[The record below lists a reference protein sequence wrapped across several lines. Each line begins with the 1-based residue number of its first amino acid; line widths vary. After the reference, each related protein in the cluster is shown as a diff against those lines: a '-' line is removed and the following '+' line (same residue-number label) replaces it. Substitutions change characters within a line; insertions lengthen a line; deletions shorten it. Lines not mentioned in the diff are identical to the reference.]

1 MNFCSQAPTLPVR
14 SAGGRVKQTEAMLER
29 LADHP
34 SATEPAPFAGPDHPM
49 RKVTRTVAFDDA
61 WSDGRARRVGELFDG
76 MATEWSARDIDDNR
90 AAPVLDALQRGG
102 LPVDGSW
109 LELGSGT
116 GAGSTVLGPA
126 VGSLVATDLSFEM
139 LRRAPEIAPRVQA
152 DASRLPFPDRSF
164 DAVVMIN
171 MLLFPREVDRIL
183 RVDGVVLWVNNLG
196 DQTPIH
202 LPATDVLD
210 ALPGDWSGR
219 TAKAGTGFW
228 LTARRS

>member
-1 MNFCSQAPTLPVR
+1 M
-14 SAGGRVKQTEAMLER
+14 
-29 LADHP
+29 
-34 SATEPAPFAGPDHPM
+34 
-49 RKVTRTVAFDDA
+49 
-61 WSDGRARRVGELFDG
+61 
-76 MATEWSARDIDDNR
+76 
-90 AAPVLDALQRGG
+90 
-102 LPVDGSW
+102 
-109 LELGSGT
+109 
-116 GAGSTVLGPA
+116 
-126 VGSLVATDLSFEM
+126 
-139 LRRAPEIAPRVQA
+139 QA

-228 LTARRS
+228 LTAHRS